1 MTNTTCASRGATTA
15 SPLRLGYFVLAT
27 FLASAFAASSSAQ
40 EVTAVEAQ
48 PAATPAVVAEAPP
61 AEPAPAVTTSVSLQ
75 TEQPAAVTAAPLA
88 ASPTVPVPAPSE
100 LVRLNFQE
108 QPWQSVLEWLA
119 TERKLNLDWQ
129 KLPEGTLNLSST
141 KQYSIEE
148 AEDVINM
155 QLLARGFTLLT
166 RGEVLRLA
174 PLENIDITLVPKVD
188 ADELAK
194 LPRHQFVRV
203 TFPLD
208 WMIAEEAST
217 EFKPLISPY
226 GKLFPMASSNRL
238 EAMDAVVNL
247 RELHRLLTRA
257 EADEGR
263 RERVA
268 EFRLKHRKAEEVAV
282 KVRQL
287 LGLPAEP
294 TPAPAVETQLDI
306 EKVKFRSEAVKQLG
320 ANAQQFLTDK
330 PDVHLVVNDKENS
343 ILVNGRPDKIEIARQ
358 AIEAIDKPLPSGES
372 AWESINRVKVHEVSG
387 FDPST
392 ISQLMQALQERGN
405 ISKDTRIQHEASSNR
420 LVVFASPEDHLVIAN
435 IIDSFRTNGR
445 RAEVLPLTDI
455 DPRYATKAVQL
466 VMKNFARPASAGA
479 PGPGDFQIEP
489 DAAHNRLLLWATPAE
504 VAEVREFLARL
515 GENSVL
521 AQARP
526 KVHVVHLRGASA
538 DHVTQQLKRVWK
550 DVSDAPLLIEPD
562 AEQTPASEAAPV
574 PTAPPTAAP
583 EAKPAQPDAP
593 TDNTAQPMS
602 IHPSGPPAQLVV
614 QQRPA
619 EPGAAPQDPP
629 PSLAPAPNTTA
640 KPSSAVRVI
649 AGSDDDMFILS
660 RDSEAAEAAKQL
672 VEKIVPPEEDV
683 RIIELKHA
691 QAAVVETQLEALI
704 AHTQPRDSSP
714 LSTEEPLAIEAD
726 SRTNRL
732 MIQHASHRQ
741 LELINQLIRLLDQPE
756 QEDARLVRQQRIYR
770 VQRKRASEVAEVVKE
785 VYRDL
790 LSSSDKVFAGQAAN
804 RPFGYNRALAAT
816 VKSPEYQGLLS
827 VGVDVEDNTLV
838 LSAPAYLMDEVLEL
852 VKLVDTSADDKT
864 VKVVPIKSAAARES
878 LQEALSRMFAKPQ

>member
-1 MTNTTCASRGATTA
+1 MQS
-15 SPLRLGYFVLAT
+15 V
-27 FLASAFAASSSAQ
+27 AQ
-40 EVTAVEAQ
+40 EV
-48 PAATPAVVAEAPP
+48 PPAEAPEAAPPP
-61 AEPAPAVTTSVSLQ
+61 ANAEVTPAAAAPAVASTAPVQ
-75 TEQPAAVTAAPLA
+75 QPAQSPSPGPAAPAA
-88 ASPTVPVPAPSE
+88 ASPSAPATATTE

-108 QPWQSVLEWLA
+108 QPWLSVLEWLA
-119 TERKLNLDWQ
+119 AARKLNLDWQ
-129 KLPEGTLNLSST
+129 KMPEGTLNLSST

-166 RGEVLRLA
+166 RGEVLRVA
-174 PLENIDITLVPKVD
+174 SLETIDITLVPKVD
-188 ADELAK
+188 AAQLAE

-203 TFPLD
+203 SFPLD
-208 WMIAEEAST
+208 WMIAEEAAN
-217 EFKPLISPY
+217 EFKPLVSPY

-320 ANAQQFLTDK
+320 ANAQQFLSDK

-358 AIEAIDKPLPSGES
+358 AIEAMDKPLPSGES
-372 AWESINRVKVHEVSG
+372 AWESINRVKVHVVSG
-387 FDPST
+387 FEPAT

-405 ISKDTRIQHEASSNR
+405 ISKETRIEHEAASNR
-420 LVVFASPEDHLVIAN
+420 LVVFASPEDHLVISN
-435 IIDSFRTNGR
+435 IIDSFRTKGR
-445 RAEVLPLTDI
+445 RAEVLPLSDI
-455 DPRYATKAVQL
+455 DPQYATKAVQL
-466 VMKNFARPASAGA
+466 VMKNFARPGSAGIPSA
-479 PGPGDFQIEP
+479 GDFQIEP
-489 DAAHNRLLLWATPAE
+489 DTAHNRLLLWATTAE

-521 AQARP
+521 AQAKP
-526 KVHVVHLRGASA
+526 KVHVVHLRGANA
-538 DHVTQQLKRVWK
+538 DEVTQRLKRVWK
-550 DVSDAPLLIEPD
+550 DVSDAPLVIEP
-562 AEQTPASEAAPV
+562 ESQQTPAADAG
-574 PTAPPTAAP
+574 TAPAAAP
-583 EAKPAQPDAP
+583 ETKPATPPAP
-593 TDNTAQPMS
+593 ADNTAQPMS
-602 IHPSGPPAQLVV
+602 VHPTGPPAQLVV
-614 QQRPA
+614 QQSPA
-619 EPGAAPQDPP
+619 PPETASPDPP
-629 PSLAPAPNTTA
+629 SSLEPAPNTTA
-640 KPSSAVRVI
+640 EASSAVRVI
-649 AGSDDDMFILS
+649 AGSDDDDMFILS
-660 RDSEAAEAAKQL
+660 RDPTAAEAARQL
-672 VEKIVPPEEDV
+672 VEKIVPADGNV

-691 QAAVVETQLEALI
+691 QAAVVESQLEALV
-704 AHTQPRDSSP
+704 AHTQPNDSSP
-714 LSTEEPLAIEAD
+714 LSTEERLEIEAD

-732 MIQHASHRQ
+732 MIQHASRQ
-741 LELINQLIRLLDQPE
+741 QMELVDQLVRLLDQPE
-756 QEDARLVRQQRIYR
+756 REDARLVRQQRIYR

-790 LSSSDKVFAGQAAN
+790 LSSSDKVFAGQSSD
-804 RPFGYNRALAAT
+804 RPYGYNRALAAT

-827 VGVDVEDNTLV
+827 VGVDVEDNTIV

-852 VKLVDTSADDKT
+852 VKLVDASADDKT

-878 LQEALSRMFAKPQ
+878 LQEALGRMFAKPE

>member
-1 MTNTTCASRGATTA
+1 MLVA
-15 SPLRLGYFVLAT
+15 LF
-27 FLASAFAASSSAQ
+27 ASALGARSVAQ
-40 EVTAVEAQ
+40 EVPA
-48 PAATPAVVAEAPP
+48 AATPSIAWAPANAEAIPVPSAPSAAPSAPVPQP
-61 AEPAPAVTTSVSLQ
+61 A
-75 TEQPAAVTAAPLA
+75 EQPAREAAEPLA
-88 ASPTVPVPAPSE
+88 ASPSAAANASAE

-119 TERKLNLDWQ
+119 AARKLNLDWQ
-129 KLPEGTLNLSST
+129 KLPEGTLNLAST

-174 PLENIDITLVPKVD
+174 SLENIDITLVPKVD
-188 ADELAK
+188 AAQLAE

-208 WMIAEEAST
+208 WMIAEEAAT
-217 EFKPLISPY
+217 EFKPLVSPY

-268 EFRLKHRKAEEVAV
+268 EFRLQHRKAEEVAV

-287 LGLPAEP
+287 LGLPDEP
-294 TPAPAVETQLDI
+294 APAPAVETQLDI

-358 AIEAIDKPLPSGES
+358 AIEAMDKPLPSGES

-392 ISQLMQALQERGN
+392 VAQLMQALQERGN
-405 ISKDTRIQHEASSNR
+405 ISKDTRIQHEAAFNR
-420 LVVFASPEDHLVIAN
+420 LIVVASPEDHLVIAN
-435 IIDSFRTNGR
+435 VIDSFRTNGR
-445 RAEVLPLTDI
+445 RAEVLPLSDI
-455 DPRYATKAVQL
+455 DPQYATKAVQL
-466 VMKNFARPASAGA
+466 VMKNFARPASASTPGA
-479 PGPGDFQIEP
+479 GDFQIEP
-489 DAAHNRLLLWATPAE
+489 DAAHNRLLLWATPSE

-521 AQARP
+521 AQAKPR
-526 KVHVVHLRGASA
+526 VHVVHLRGASA
-538 DHVTQQLKRVWK
+538 DEVTQRLKRVWK
-550 DVSDAPLLIEPD
+550 DVSDAPLVIEPN
-562 AEQTPASEAAPV
+562 AQQTPASDAGAAP
-574 PTAPPTAAP
+574 AASSEAAP
-583 EAKPAQPDAP
+583 EAKPESPPAPD
-593 TDNTAQPMS
+593 DNTAQPMS
-602 IHPSGPPAQLVV
+602 IAPTGPPAQLVV
-614 QQRPA
+614 QQRPVSPEA
-619 EPGAAPQDPP
+619 TAKDPP
-629 PSLAPAPNTTA
+629 PSLEPAPNTTA
-640 KPSSAVRVI
+640 ATTADASSAVRVI
-649 AGSDDDMFILS
+649 AGSDDDDMFILS
-660 RDSEAAEAAKQL
+660 RDPAAAEAARQL
-672 VEKIVPPEEDV
+672 VEKIVPADDDV
-683 RIIELKHA
+683 QIIELKHA
-691 QAAVVETQLEALI
+691 QAAVVETQLEALVE
-704 AHTQPRDSSP
+704 HTQPATSSP
-714 LSTEEPLAIEAD
+714 LSTEKPLAIEAD

-732 MIQHASHRQ
+732 MIQHASGRQ
-741 LELINQLIRLLDQPE
+741 MELVNQLIRLLDQPE

-838 LSAPAYLMDEVLEL
+838 LSAPAYLMEEVLEL

-864 VKVVPIKSAAARES
+864 VRVVPIKSAAARES
-878 LQEALSRMFAKPQ
+878 LQEALSRMFAKPE

>member
-1 MTNTTCASRGATTA
+1 MLVA
-15 SPLRLGYFVLAT
+15 VLACGFVARSVAQEVAPAT
-27 FLASAFAASSSAQ
+27 ARPAANAEVTPVSSSAVLRSAPVQ
-40 EVTAVEAQ
+40 Q
-48 PAATPAVVAEAPP
+48 PAEQPS
-61 AEPAPAVTTSVSLQ
+61 PAPAA
-75 TEQPAAVTAAPLA
+75 PAS
-88 ASPTVPVPAPSE
+88 ASPSAPVNTSIE

-108 QPWQSVLEWLA
+108 QPWLSVLEWLA
-119 TERKLNLDWQ
+119 TARKLNLDWQ

-141 KQYSIEE
+141 KQYSVEE

-174 PLENIDITLVPKVD
+174 SLENIDITLVPKVD
-188 ADELAK
+188 AAQLAE

-203 TFPLD
+203 SFPLD
-208 WMIAEEAST
+208 WMIAEEAAN
-217 EFKPLISPY
+217 EFKPLVSPY

-268 EFRLKHRKAEEVAV
+268 EFRLEHRKAEEVAV

-294 TPAPAVETQLDI
+294 TPAPTVETQLDI

-320 ANAQQFLTDK
+320 ANAQQFLSDK

-358 AIEAIDKPLPSGES
+358 AIEAMDKPLPSGES

-387 FDPST
+387 FDPDT
-392 ISQLMQALQERGN
+392 IAQLMQSLQERGN
-405 ISKDTRIQHEASSNR
+405 ISKDTRIQHEAASNR

-445 RAEVLPLTDI
+445 RAEVLPLSEI
-455 DPRYATKAVQL
+455 DPQYATKAVQL
-466 VMKNFARPASAGA
+466 VMKNFARPGSAGTASA
-479 PGPGDFQIEP
+479 GDFQIEP

-515 GENSVL
+515 GENSVV
-521 AQARP
+521 AQAKP
-526 KVHVVHLRGASA
+526 KVHVVHLRGANA
-538 DHVTQQLKRVWK
+538 DEVTQRLKRVWN
-550 DVSDAPLLIEPD
+550 DVSDAPLVIEP
-562 AEQTPASEAAPV
+562 ESQQTPAADAG
-574 PTAPPTAAP
+574 TAPAVPPDAAP
-583 EAKPAQPDAP
+583 EAKPEPPPAP
-593 TDNTAQPMS
+593 ADNTAQPMS
-602 IHPSGPPAQLVV
+602 VHPTGPPAQLVV
-614 QQRPA
+614 QQSPA
-619 EPGAAPQDPP
+619 PPATASPDPP
-629 PSLAPAPNTTA
+629 PSSEPAPNTIA
-640 KPSSAVRVI
+640 EDLSAVRVI
-649 AGSDDDMFILS
+649 AGSDNDDMFILS
-660 RDSEAAEAAKQL
+660 RDPAAAEAAKQL
-672 VEKIVPPEEDV
+672 VEKIVPADGDV

-691 QAAVVETQLEALI
+691 QAAIVESQLEALVE
-704 AHTQPRDSSP
+704 HTQPRDSSP
-714 LSTEEPLAIEAD
+714 LSTAERLEIEAD
-726 SRTNRL
+726 ARTNRL
-732 MIQHASHRQ
+732 MIQHASRRQ
-741 LELINQLIRLLDQPE
+741 MELVNQLVRLLDQPE

-790 LSSSDKVFAGQAAN
+790 LSSSDKVFAGQSSE
-804 RPFGYNRALAAT
+804 RPYGYNRALAAT

-838 LSAPAYLMDEVLEL
+838 LSAPAYLMEEVLEL

-878 LQEALSRMFAKPQ
+878 LQEALGRMFAKPD